1 MELEND
7 NKKLNN
13 IISNNPELKKML
25 ENINEGNKRLSL
37 MRQSFD
43 VQKSVDNNKSLNDS
57 KVKTKTEQN
66 NIEQLRLTQKMEQD
80 NIDLMTMQK
89 QRDMLKLQLE
99 NARVEAENKDVQL
112 ESLVSVKG
120 GTLIDAHLD
129 EVKRFKA
136 ECERVTKENIDL
148 QAEQDKTLQAIE
160 EDEALITDKNA
171 TIECLQRKLKK

>member
-1 MELEND
+1 MVACVSPAASNIGESKGTLQYAAHARNIKNKPIQNKDPISAQLAHLRNKIMELEND

-43 VQKSVDNNKSLNDS
+43 VQKSADNNKSLNDS

-66 NIEQLRLTQKMEQD
+66 NLEQLRLTQKIEQD
-80 NIDLMTMQK
+80 NIDLMNMQK

-99 NARVEAENKDVQL
+99 NARKEAENK
-112 ESLVSVKG
+112 
-120 GTLIDAHLD
+120 
-129 EVKRFKA
+129 EV
-136 ECERVTKENIDL
+136 
-148 QAEQDKTLQAIE
+148 
-160 EDEALITDKNA
+160 
-171 TIECLQRKLKK
+171 